1 MLASAQL
8 ALGSILEGSGSTS
21 ARMQRGFAFTKLA
34 DRLRGVA
41 ELSDD
46 DLELLTR
53 MSYTIGHFGSHD
65 HVLRKGD

>member
-1 MLASAQL
+1 
-8 ALGSILEGSGSTS
+8 
-21 ARMQRGFAFTKLA
+21 MQRGFAFTKLA
-34 DRLRGVA
+34 DRLTSIA

-65 HVLRKGD
+65 HVLRKGDQPSNCCLLLQGFT